1 MDNSIVSI
9 ISSVG
14 FPIAMCLLIFWY
26 MQKETENHREETNGL
41 KDAINELK
49 LAITTLIDK
58 IEK

>member
-1 MDNSIVSI
+1 MENIVNI

-49 LAITTLIDK
+49 LAITTLI
-58 IEK
+58 EKLDR

>member
-14 FPIAMCLLIFWY
+14 FPIAMCLLMFWY

-49 LAITTLIDK
+49 LAITTLI
-58 IEK
+58 EKLDR

>member
-1 MDNSIVSI
+1 MENIVSI

-49 LAITTLIDK
+49 LAITTLINK
-58 IEK
+58 IEN

>member
-14 FPIAMCLLIFWY
+14 FPIAMCLLMFWY